1 MSKKFES
8 RINRIN
14 INNLIERNTKR
25 SEGKDVP
32 DTKVQQVIQQPFE
45 VLNRYYPAAQI
56 LQNPTLVVARQLEML
71 NIFLGFEQANKYAL
85 LDPNGNCVGYVA
97 EEESFASTILRQL
110 FRTHRKFN
118 AMIIDLEGQL
128 ILKIRRPFAW
138 INSRIFISTSEE
150 HLIGEV
156 HQQWHLWRRRYNL
169 FINRKQFAR
178 IDTGFLSW
186 DFNIEDE
193 LGSILGSVNRNFS
206 GIARELFTDTG
217 KYVIRMDS
225 RELTFDQRAVI
236 LAAAIS
242 IDFDYFSR
250 HSGNGGFLPIPFIGG
265 SDDADDEID

>member
-32 DTKVQQVIQQPFE
+32 DTKVQEVIQQPFE

-56 LQNPTLVVARQLEML
+56 LQNPTLVVARQLEIL

-150 HLIGEV
+150 HLIGE
-156 HQQWHLWRRRYNL
+156 
-169 FINRKQFAR
+169 FAR

-265 SDDADDEID
+265 SDDTDYEID